1 VWFWFCRSAAYC
13 ALLFSIVL
21 ASVLAIKWYEK
32 EYPLLAKDSKENATK
47 LANPMGNPAS
57 AFASTA
63 DSSSQ
68 LESAASVSSR
78 AERSTPVR
86 VPAAWLDRVMAVVYP
101 GSLGVDEGIAH
112 LTMKVAY

>member
-1 VWFWFCRSAAYC
+1 
-13 ALLFSIVL
+13 
-21 ASVLAIKWYEK
+21 
-32 EYPLLAKDSKENATK
+32 
-47 LANPMGNPAS
+47 MGNPAS

-63 DSSSQ
+63 DYSSQ

>member
-1 VWFWFCRSAAYC
+1 MWFWFCRSAAYC

-21 ASVLAIKWYEK
+21 ASVLAIKWCEK
-32 EYPLLAKDSKENATK
+32 EYPLLAKDSDDNATK